1 MKAKLSKKQKRK
13 LNKLG
18 RRALRPV
25 AAAASL
31 AAVFA
36 AGLYSGEARNYLSSA
51 KTAVSRKVRAWASA
65 LGGLKRA
72 SGVSGRAHPEGRAE
86 EAAA

>member
-18 RRALRPV
+18 RRALQPV

-65 LGGLKRA
+65 MGGSKLA
-72 SGVSGRAHPEGRAE
+72 NGVSGRANPDVELSQPS
-86 EAAA
+86 

>member
-51 KTAVSRKVRAWASA
+51 KTAVSRKVRAWAGA
-65 LGGLKRA
+65 LCGLKLVN
-72 SGVSGRAHPEGRAE
+72 GESGRAHPDVELAQPS
-86 EAAA
+86 